1 MQTSVDETREQ
12 GKRRLNRS
20 WAHQPWCRQEPPSH
34 VVLVLV
40 AGVIVI
46 VIVIGIVVCRISLE
60 SAEFE

>member
-1 MQTSVDETREQ
+1 MQTFVDETREQ

-20 WAHQPWCRQEPPSH
+20 WAHQPWCRQESPSH

-40 AGVIVI
+40 AGVIG
-46 VIVIGIVVCRISLE
+46 IGIGIVVVVCRISLE